1 MQRAGN
7 GVHLPCLTPGVH
19 PEKRSLR
26 PDVTNNSMLSIQTE
40 ENSALSART
49 KVPEMEQRT
58 FSRRAFLSGTT
69 LLLSGGAGPIPGA
82 SASPVVRFGLFT
94 DVHYAD
100 KPELRT
106 RYYRESLTKLREGVT
121 TLRKSRVDFLLCLG
135 DLVDA
140 TTELELERTWVAE
153 TVNVIQTLTKR
164 QFLSEVGQERSH
176 YSFTR
181 SGVHFVIL
189 DACYRKDGLSYDAGN
204 FDWKDTEIPPPEREW
219 LKKDLAGASGPA
231 VVFVHQRLD
240 SDDVHAVASAPE
252 VRQILE
258 DSGNVSAVFQG
269 HSHQND
275 YRDINGIHY
284 CTMRAVIEGSGAANN
299 GYAEIAIFNDGGVKV
314 EGFRAQ
320 RSYRIQPAAV

>member
-1 MQRAGN
+1 
-7 GVHLPCLTPGVH
+7 
-19 PEKRSLR
+19 
-26 PDVTNNSMLSIQTE
+26 MLSIQTE

-58 FSRRAFLSGTT
+58 FSRRAFLSGIT

-121 TLRKSRVDFLLCLG
+121 ALRKSRVDFLLCLG

-140 TTELELERTWVAE
+140 AAELELERTWVAE
-153 TVNVIQTLTKR
+153 TVNVIRETGIPAHFVLGNHCVQTLTKR

-204 FDWKDTEIPPPEREW
+204 FDWKDTEIPPAEREW
-219 LKKDLAGASGPA
+219 LKKDLAGAAGPA